1 MMPKAAQ
8 GKEKRMERCESSMT
22 ARVATVRERIAKAA
36 ARAGRNPEDIVLV
49 AVSKT
54 VDVPAIRDAMALGLS
69 DFGESRVQE
78 YLRKTALTDGAGL
91 WHFIGRLQ
99 TNKVRQLAGRDVL
112 IHSLDRME
120 LLEEMV
126 RVSKR
131 TGCRWRALIEVNVS
145 GEASKAGVDPDALEP
160 LVRAASGSG
169 CVEVLGLMTVAPYEA
184 DPEMVRC
191 HFHDL
196 RQKAIDIHS
205 LGLDN
210 VVMRHLSMGMSGDL
224 EIAVEEGATLVR
236 VGTAIFGDRG
246 A

>member
-1 MMPKAAQ
+1 
-8 GKEKRMERCESSMT
+8 MED
-22 ARVATVRERIAKAA
+22 RVAAVRGRIAAAA
-36 ARAGRNPEDIVLV
+36 ARVGRNPEDVMLV

-54 VDVPAIRDAMALGLS
+54 VDVPAIREAMMLGLT

-78 YLRKTALTDGAGL
+78 YLRKTASTDGAGN

-112 IHSLDRME
+112 IHSLDRLE

-131 TGCRWRALIEVNVS
+131 TGCRWRALVEVNVS
-145 GEASKAGVDPDALEP
+145 GEASKGGVRPEGLAP
-160 LVRAASGSG
+160 LVRAASDSG
-169 CVEVLGLMTVAPYEA
+169 CVDLLGLMTVAPNEA

-191 HFHDL
+191 HFRDL
-196 RQKAIDIHS
+196 RQKAIDIQS
-205 LGLDN
+205 LRLDN

-236 VGTAIFGDRG
+236 VGTAIFGARG